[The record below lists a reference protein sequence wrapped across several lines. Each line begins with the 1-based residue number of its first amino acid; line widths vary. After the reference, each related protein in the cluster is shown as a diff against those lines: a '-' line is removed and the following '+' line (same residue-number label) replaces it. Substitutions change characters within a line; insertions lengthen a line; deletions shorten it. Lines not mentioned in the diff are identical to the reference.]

1 MKRFIAVLLVMG
13 VIMTAFADVTISQ
26 IAITDSYKTA
36 SSTTI
41 LLTLSGNYGKVWF
54 SKGYGAS
61 AISNY
66 DLTMLTPNELVPSLN
81 GNEGTSTSPKVYA
94 KSTDDTSNGLY
105 LNWNI
110 VSAVPVEVYLKIE
123 APMVR
128 NIATPTADD
137 KIGWS
142 VTSGTQTLSV
152 KDDGTVS
159 NGTAIVHTKNAEK
172 YGEASSQMVKVE
184 TDNVWG
190 KNNGSYSATLT
201 ALIKTNS

>member
-26 IAITDSYKTA
+26 IAITDSDQTA

-41 LLTLSGNYGKVWF
+41 SLTLSGNYGKVWF
-54 SKGYGAS
+54 SKGYGTS

-66 DLTMLTPNELVPSLN
+66 DLTMQTPNELVPSLN
-81 GNEGTSTSPKVYA
+81 GNEGTATSPKVYA

-110 VSAVPVEVYLKIE
+110 VSAVPVAVSLKIE

-159 NGTAIVHTKNAEK
+159 NGTVIVHTKNAEK
-172 YGEASSQMVKVE
+172 YGEASSQMVVVE
-184 TDNVWG
+184 TDNVWK
-190 KNNGSYSATLT
+190 KNNGSYAATLT